1 MRRAS
6 LLALVCFLPLAT
18 ATLAQHEH
26 HDDEDSVGWVPR
38 EILQRPVAL
47 REGIGKI
54 NDPVTTSSA
63 EAQAFYNQGLA
74 YLHSYVWIEAARS
87 CNQALRSDP
96 KLALAY
102 ICLSRAYSGLED
114 QGTAQSAL
122 EKAQTLAAN
131 LSERERLR
139 VSLRA
144 TQLEAINDI
153 LNSSKHQAY
162 KAAIDA
168 VLAKYPDDTE
178 LWLLRGNAEEP
189 TGAGRGQRGL
199 VGAVA
204 YYQAALAISHD
215 NFAAEHYLVHA
226 FESIGHPEEAVKHG
240 EIYARLCPSVP
251 HAQHMY
257 GHDLRILGRNDE
269 AIAQFR
275 KADALELS
283 YYKSEKIPARYD
295 WHRIHNLDL
304 MAGSYEFKG
313 QVKLAEELLR
323 EFFSLPANDGFFASY
338 QGDWPRF
345 LLSRGRYAEALSAA
359 VEMTQGKFPLQR
371 SMGHLLA
378 GRALVALNRADEAR
392 QELAKAE
399 KESENVP
406 ESDPEPIMP
415 QPRRVLDGQRNIL
428 RGEIALRKGST
439 TEANVQLNEVM
450 NRFQAAKGSGDG
462 VIYLFT
468 MLYIAQQA
476 RSADDWDLAEMAAKQ
491 MLVFDPSYAGGH
503 YISAAVAEHKGDSA
517 TARMELTAAD
527 RHWGQ
532 ADPELSEIIDVHKKL
547 ASMR

>member
-1 MRRAS
+1 MYRAS
-6 LLALVCFLPLAT
+6 FLALVCVLPLA
-18 ATLAQHEH
+18 AITLAQHEH
-26 HDDEDSVGWVPR
+26 HGDEDSVGWVPR
-38 EILQRPVAL
+38 EVLQRPVAL

-54 NDPVTTSSA
+54 NDPVTASSP

-114 QGTAQSAL
+114 QAAAQSAL
-122 EKAQTLAAN
+122 EKAQSLAAG
-131 LSERERLR
+131 LTDREQMRI
-139 VSLRA
+139 SMRA
-144 TQLEAINDI
+144 KQLEAINDI

-162 KAAIDA
+162 IAAIDA
-168 VLAKYPDDTE
+168 ALTKYPDDAE

-189 TGAGRGQRGL
+189 TAAGRGQRGL

-215 NFAAEHYLVHA
+215 SFAAEHYLVHA

-240 EIYARLCPSVP
+240 EIYARLCPSVA

-257 GHDLRILGRNDE
+257 GHDLRITGRNDE

-275 KADALELS
+275 KANALELS
-283 YYKSEKIPARYD
+283 YYESEKIPARYD

-304 MAGSYEFKG
+304 LAGSYEFKG
-313 QVKLAEELLR
+313 QVKQAEELLR
-323 EFFSLPANDGFFASY
+323 EFFSLPANDGLFASY

-359 VEMTQGKFPLQR
+359 GQMTEGKFPLQR
-371 SMGHLLA
+371 AMGHLFA
-378 GRALVALNRADEAR
+378 GRALVALNRADEAQ

-406 ESDPEPIMP
+406 ESDPEPLMP
-415 QPRRVLDGQRNIL
+415 QPRHLLDLQQNIL
-428 RGEIALRKGST
+428 CGEIALRKGSAT
-439 TEANVQLNEVM
+439 KANAQLTEVLNGLT
-450 NRFQAAKGSGDG
+450 AARRSGDA
-462 VIYLFT
+462 VNYLFN
-468 MLYIAQQA
+468 MLYIGQQA
-476 RSADDWDLAEMAAKQ
+476 RSAGDWDLADTAAKQ
-491 MLVFDPSYAGGH
+491 LLVFDPSYAGGH
-503 YISAAVAEHKGDSA
+503 YIAAIVAEHKGDSD
-517 TARMELTAAD
+517 TVQKELTAAE
-527 RHWGQ
+527 RLWGQ
-532 ADPELSEIIDVHKKL
+532 ADPELSEIIDVRKKL